1 MKLYSLLLMLSLALL
16 VSCQKEEGTSTP
28 SPSFKIGKNRFTL
41 TADGVER
48 EYYVHV
54 PKGYT
59 GTTATPVVI
68 MFHGSNQSGEQFYN
82 ISGWKEVGESE
93 NILTVFPSALVY
105 CVTEDRVTQTI
116 SKWNSLPGGADFCP
130 NAALKDDLKF
140 MRAMFTELGTKFKV
154 DTKRI
159 YTVGFSSGGQF
170 SATCAVKLSDLIA
183 AAISCGGGGALPRDS
198 VYKPVRLLPTM
209 LFFGNMD
216 GKMVKGVGLPVG
228 AAVPMGFTQLYKDYP
243 YLYAVQP
250 KPYINTFQL
259 KESSY
264 TTSGDPNSAVIADY
278 QGLSGRAD
286 HVFKMV
292 EVKGLEHE
300 YPNGINHPMKAAVY
314 HWAWFK
320 QFSLP

>member
-1 MKLYSLLLMLSLALL
+1 MQGL
-16 VSCQKEEGTSTP
+16 
-28 SPSFKIGKNRFTL
+28 
-41 TADGVER
+41 DG
-48 EYYVHV
+48 
-54 PKGYT
+54 
-59 GTTATPVVI
+59 
-68 MFHGSNQSGEQFYN
+68 SGLE
-82 ISGWKEVGESE
+82 
-93 NILTVFPSALVY
+93 
-105 CVTEDRVTQTI
+105 
-116 SKWNSLPGGADFCP
+116 PGGDFCP
-130 NAALKDDLKF
+130 NAVLKDDLKF
-140 MRAMFTELGTKFKV
+140 MRAMFADLGAKFKV
-154 DTKRI
+154 DAKRI

-183 AAISCGGGGALPRDS
+183 AAVSCGGGGALPRDS

-216 GKMVKGVGLPVG
+216 EKMVKGLGLPVG
-228 AAVPMGFTQLYKDYP
+228 GSVPMGFTQLYKDYP

-264 TTSGDPNSAVIADY
+264 TTNGDPNSAVVADY
-278 QGLSGRAD
+278 QGLSGRPD

-300 YPNGINHPMKAAVY
+300 YPNGINHPMKAAVF

>member
-1 MKLYSLLLMLSLALL
+1 MKLTNFLLMLSLSLL
-16 VSCQKEEGTSTP
+16 FACQKEKESAATP
-28 SPSFKIGKNRFTL
+28 KFSIGKNRFTL
-41 TADGVER
+41 TSDGVER

-59 GTTATPVVI
+59 GTSATPVVI

-93 NILTVFPSALVY
+93 NILTVYPSALVY
-105 CVTEDRVTQTI
+105 CVTEDGVTQTI
-116 SKWNSLPGGADFCP
+116 SKWNSLPGGFAFCP
-130 NAALKDDLKF
+130 GAVLKDDLKF
-140 MRAMFTELGTKFKV
+140 MRAMLADLSAKFKV
-154 DTKRI
+154 DAKRI
-159 YTVGFSSGGQF
+159 YAAGFSNGGQF

-183 AAISCGGGGALPRDS
+183 AVVSCGGGGALPRDS
-198 VYKPVRLLPTM
+198 VYTPVRLLPTM

-216 GKMVKGVGLPVG
+216 GKIVKGVGLPVG
-228 AAVPMGFTQLYKDYP
+228 GAVPMGFPQLYKEYP
-243 YLYAVQP
+243 YLYTVQP

-264 TTSGDPNSAVIADY
+264 TPSGDPNSVVTADY